1 MNNSSNSLYALGIDF
16 GTNSVRA
23 LVMNLTNGEEVS
35 SSVSN
40 YKSGNNGILLD
51 ENNPLVARQHPGD
64 YLESMEIAVKEAV
77 TEAVNKNI
85 AIEKIVGIGVDT
97 TGSTPIPVDEN
108 LIPLAFNDEFK
119 ENLNAQAW
127 LWKDHSSIGESEEIT
142 ELSAEFRPEYIAK
155 CGGSYSSEWF
165 FSKILRCYNIDREV
179 FDVAYT
185 WLECSDY
192 IPAAIAGITNISDL
206 KRNVCAAGH
215 KAMYSKEWGG
225 YPDEEF
231 LTKLAP
237 EFKDLKSTLSNKVFA
252 IDEVAGNLSAE
263 WAEKFGLKEG
273 VPIAVGAMD
282 AHIGAIG
289 SGVGEGVLVKV
300 IGTSTCD
307 IMASPKDKEIKN
319 IPGVAGVVDGSVLPD
334 YIGIEAGQS
343 AVGDIFNWFV
353 SGVLNKESD
362 YHNVLTEK
370 ADKLKAGQ
378 SGLLSLDW
386 NNGNRNVLADFNLTG
401 LILGQTLHTK
411 DYEIYRALIEATAFG
426 ALMIIER
433 MEEYGIKIDKLV
445 NCGGIAE
452 KNPMVMQIYADILGK
467 PMEVAASGQTVALG
481 AAIIGGF
488 VAMKGKEGF
497 ENIEEIQSRVCK
509 VKDKIYTPSKKEHE
523 VYMQIYELYKTM
535 HDAFGV
541 KGYNESLYNIMKKL
555 IEIKKGISQGAI
567 NEQ

>member
-1 MNNSSNSLYALGIDF
+1 MNNVYALGIDF

-23 LVMNLTNGEEVS
+23 LVLNLSNGEEIS

-40 YKSGNNGILLD
+40 YKSGVNGILLD
-51 ENNPLVARQHPGD
+51 ESNPLIARQYPGD
-64 YLESMEIAVKEAV
+64 YLESMRIAVKKAVDEAILNNV
-77 TEAVNKNI
+77 SAD
-85 AIEKIVGIGVDT
+85 KILGIGIDT
-97 TGSTPIPVDEN
+97 TGSTPIPVDHN
-108 LIPLAFNDEFK
+108 LQPLAFKDEYK
-119 ENLNAQAW
+119 DNLNAQAW
-127 LWKDHSSIGESEEIT
+127 LWKDHSSIEESEKIT
-142 ELSAEFRPEYIAK
+142 DLASKIRPEYIAK
-155 CGGSYSSEWF
+155 CGGAYSSEWF
-165 FSKILRCYNIDREV
+165 FSKILHCYNIDRKV
-179 FDVAYT
+179 FDAAYT

-192 IPAAIAGITNISDL
+192 IPAVIAGIKNISDL

-215 KAMYSKEWGG
+215 KGMFSKDWGG

-231 LTKLAP
+231 LQKLAP
-237 EFKDLKSTLSNKVFA
+237 EFIRLRKTLSNEAFS
-252 IDEVAGNLSAE
+252 INEIMGSLCSE
-263 WAEKFGLKEG
+263 WAEKFGLPEG
-273 VPIAVGAMD
+273 IPIAVGALD

-289 SGVGEGVLVKV
+289 SGVGEGVLVKI

-307 IMASPKDKEIKN
+307 IMASPKDKAIKN

-353 SGVLNKESD
+353 SNVLKKDDD
-362 YHNVLTEK
+362 YHNVLTEQ
-370 ADKLKAGQ
+370 AEKLKAGQ
-378 SGLLSLDW
+378 SGLLALDW

-452 KNPMVMQIYADILGK
+452 KNQMVMQIYADILGK
-467 PMEVAASGQTVALG
+467 PMEVAASGQTVAMG

-488 VAMKGKEGF
+488 VAMQSKDDF
-497 ENIEEIQSRVCK
+497 ENIEAIQERVCK
-509 VKDKIYTPSKKEHE
+509 VKEKVYEPNPESVKTYSK
-523 VYMQIYELYKTM
+523 LYKLYKQL
-535 HDAFGV
+535 HDGFGIE
-541 KGYNESLYNIMKKL
+541 NQSSNMFIIMKEL
-555 IEIKKGISQGAI
+555 IEIKK
-567 NEQ
+567 NVN

>member
-1 MNNSSNSLYALGIDF
+1 MVETLNVFYALGIDF

-23 LVMNLTNGEEVS
+23 LVLNLTNGEEVS

-40 YKSGNNGILLD
+40 FKSGNNGILLD
-51 ENNPLVARQHPGD
+51 GNNPLIARQYPGD

-77 TEAVNKNI
+77 TEAVKKNI
-85 AIEKIVGIGVDT
+85 QIEKIVGIGVDT
-97 TGSTPIPVDEN
+97 TGSTPIPVDKN
-108 LIPLAFNDEFK
+108 LIPLAFKDKFK

-127 LWKDHSSIGESEEIT
+127 LWKDHSSIEESEKIT
-142 ELSAEFRPEYIAK
+142 ELSAEIRPEYIAK

-165 FSKILRCYNIDREV
+165 FSKILHCYNIDREV
-179 FDVAYT
+179 FDAAYT

-192 IPAAIAGITNISDL
+192 IPAAIAGINNISTL

-215 KAMYSKEWGG
+215 KAMYNKNWGG

-231 LTKLAP
+231 LIKLAP
-237 EFKDLKSTLSNKVFA
+237 EFKDLKSTLSDELFA

-282 AHIGAIG
+282 AHLGAIG
-289 SGVGEGVLVKV
+289 SGVGEGVLVKI

-307 IMASPKDKEIKN
+307 IMVSPKNKEMKN
-319 IPGVAGVVDGSVLPD
+319 IPGVAGVVDGSVLPG

-353 SGVLNKESD
+353 SGVLGRESD

-370 ADKLKAGQ
+370 AEKLKAGQ

-401 LILGQTLHTK
+401 LILGQTLYTK
-411 DYEIYRALIEATAFG
+411 DYEIYRALVEATAFG
-426 ALMIIER
+426 ALMIVER

-452 KNPMVMQIYADILGK
+452 KNPMVMQIYADILGR
-467 PMEVAASGQTVALG
+467 PMEVASSGQTVALG
-481 AAIIGGF
+481 AAIVGGF
-488 VAMKGKEGF
+488 AALKGEEGYK
-497 ENIEEIQSRVCK
+497 NIEEIQSRVCK
-509 VKDKIYTPSKKEHE
+509 VKETNYTPNKKEHE
-523 VYMQIYELYKTM
+523 VYTQIYQLYKTI

-541 KGYNESLYNIMKKL
+541 KMYKESLYDVMKKL
-555 IEIKKGISQGAI
+555 IEIKKGTFQGVI

>member
-1 MNNSSNSLYALGIDF
+1 MKNVYALGIDF

-23 LVMNLTNGEEVS
+23 LVLNLTNGEEIS

-40 YKSGNNGILLD
+40 YKSGDSGILLD
-51 ENNPLVARQHPGD
+51 ENNPLVARQYPGD
-64 YLESMEIAVKEAV
+64 YLESMEIAVKETV
-77 TEAVNKNI
+77 SEAINRNI
-85 AIEKIVGIGVDT
+85 SIDEIVGIGVDT
-97 TGSTPIPVDEN
+97 TGSTPIPVDKN
-108 LIPLAFNDEFK
+108 LVPLALSDEFK
-119 ENLNAQAW
+119 NNFNAQAW
-127 LWKDHSSIGESEEIT
+127 LWKDHSSIEESEEIT
-142 ELSAEFRPEYIAK
+142 KLSAEIRPEYIAK
-155 CGGSYSSEWF
+155 CGGAYSSEWF
-165 FSKILRCYNIDREV
+165 FSKILHCYNVDRKT
-179 FDVAYT
+179 FNAAFT

-215 KAMYSKEWGG
+215 KTMYSKEWGG

-231 LTKLAP
+231 LGKLAP
-237 EFKDLKSTLSNKVFA
+237 EFVELRKTLSNEAFT
-252 IDEVAGNLSAE
+252 IDETMGTLSSE
-263 WAEKFGLKEG
+263 WADKFGLKEG
-273 VPIAVGAMD
+273 IPIAVGALD

-289 SGVGEGVLVKV
+289 SGVGKGVLVKI

-307 IMASPKDKEIKN
+307 IMVSPKDKEIKN
-319 IPGVAGVVDGSVLPD
+319 IPGVAGVVDGSVLPG

-353 SGVLNKESD
+353 SNVLNRDSD

-370 ADKLKAGQ
+370 AKKLKAGQ
-378 SGLLSLDW
+378 SGLLALDW

-411 DYEIYRALIEATAFG
+411 DYEIYRALVEATAFG

-452 KNPMVMQIYADILGK
+452 KNPMVMQIYADILGR
-467 PMEVAASGQTVALG
+467 PMEVAASGQTVAMG

-488 VAMKGKEGF
+488 IARKGKEGF
-497 ENIEEIQSRVCK
+497 ENIEAIQSRVCK
-509 VKDKIYTPSKKEHE
+509 VKETIYIPDEKEHE
-523 VYMQIYELYKTM
+523 TYSQIYKLYKTL

-541 KGYNESLYNIMKKL
+541 KGYSESLFDVMKTL
-555 IEIKKGISQGAI
+555 IKIKKNA
-567 NEQ
+567 

>member
-1 MNNSSNSLYALGIDF
+1 MNNVYALGIDF

-23 LVMNLTNGEEVS
+23 LVLNLTNGEEIS

-40 YKSGNNGILLD
+40 YKSGENGILLD
-51 ENNPLVARQHPGD
+51 KNNPLVARQYPGD

-77 TEAVNKNI
+77 KQAVSKNI
-85 AIEKIVGIGVDT
+85 SVNEIVGIGVDT

-108 LIPLAFNDEFK
+108 LQPLAFNDEFK
-119 ENLNAQAW
+119 DNLNAQAW
-127 LWKDHSSIGESEEIT
+127 LWKDHSSIEESEEIT
-142 ELSAEFRPEYIAK
+142 QLSAEIRPEYIAK
-155 CGGSYSSEWF
+155 CGGAYSSEWF
-165 FSKILRCYNIDREV
+165 FSKILHCYNIDKKV
-179 FDVAYT
+179 YDAAYT

-192 IPAAIAGITNISDL
+192 IPATLAGISTTSDL

-231 LTKLAP
+231 LGKLAP
-237 EFKDLKSTLSNKVFA
+237 EFVELRKTLNDKAFA
-252 IDEVAGNLSAE
+252 IDETIGTLSSD

-273 VPIAVGAMD
+273 TPIAVGAMD

-289 SGVGEGVLVKV
+289 SGVGEGVLVKI

-307 IMASPKDKEIKN
+307 IMVSPKDKEVQN
-319 IPGVAGVVDGSVLPD
+319 VPGVAGVVDGSVLPG

-353 SGVLNKESD
+353 SNVLNRDSD

-370 ADKLKAGQ
+370 AKKLKAGQ
-378 SGLLSLDW
+378 SGLLALDW

-411 DYEIYRALIEATAFG
+411 DYEIYRALVEATAFG

-452 KNPMVMQIYADILGK
+452 KNPMVMQIYADILGR
-467 PMEVAASGQTVALG
+467 PMEVAASGQTVAMG

-488 VAMKGKEGF
+488 VAVKDEEGF
-497 ENIEEIQSRVCK
+497 ESIEAIQSRVCK
-509 VKDKIYTPSKKEHE
+509 VKETKYIPDKKEHE
-523 VYMQIYELYKTM
+523 TYTQIYKLYKTL

-541 KGYNESLYNIMKKL
+541 KGYKESLFEIMKNL
-555 IEIKKGISQGAI
+555 IEIKKNI
-567 NEQ
+567 